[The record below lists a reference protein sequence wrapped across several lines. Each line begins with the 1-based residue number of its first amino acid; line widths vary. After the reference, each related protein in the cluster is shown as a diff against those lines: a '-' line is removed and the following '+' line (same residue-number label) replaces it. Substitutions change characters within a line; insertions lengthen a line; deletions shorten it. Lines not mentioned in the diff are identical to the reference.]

1 MKIGPGLSDPRRGG
15 RSFIEAGASQ
25 NFRDGVVVDDSCAV
39 GQRQSRENA
48 AQFPDVSLPLLT
60 SQSVDRAFRQANFGI
75 DLSQQVTS
83 DFREVDA
90 LSQSL

>member
-1 MKIGPGLSDPRRGG
+1 MKIGPGLCDPSSGG

-25 NFRDGVVVDDSCAV
+25 NFRDDVVVDDSCSV
-39 GQRQSRENA
+39 GQRHSRENA

-60 SQSVDRAFRQANFGI
+60 SQSVDRAFGQANFGT
-75 DLSQQVTS
+75 DRSQQVTS